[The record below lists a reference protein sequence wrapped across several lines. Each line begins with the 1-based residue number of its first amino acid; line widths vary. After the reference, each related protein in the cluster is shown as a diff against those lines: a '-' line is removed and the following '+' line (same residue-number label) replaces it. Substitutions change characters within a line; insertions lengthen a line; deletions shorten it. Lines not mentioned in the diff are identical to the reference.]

1 MYLPEG
7 LRPVPLPEPEALARF
22 AGRREIFQAMCVKCD
37 EHHNLLVDLGPVQ
50 GLIPRVETAMGVP
63 QGTAREIAILSR
75 VGKPVCFRVMGRS
88 PGGTLLLTRRGPQE
102 EAMAWFLENLQ
113 PGQILPAVVQN
124 PAAFGAFCDIGC
136 GVTALMGI
144 ARCSVSRITHCKER
158 FSPGQPIYAAVLSV
172 ENGRISLTHREL
184 LGTWAENAE
193 NFRPGQTVPGIVRS
207 VLPYGVFV
215 ELTPNL
221 SGLAEPDETLA
232 PGQGVSVYIRSIV
245 PEKQKIKLTILD
257 RLEPPRPQPLRYY
270 RTAGRL
276 VRWAYAPG
284 SAAVTVF

>member
-102 EAMAWFLENLQ
+102 EAMAWFL
-113 PGQILPAVVQN
+113 
-124 PAAFGAFCDIGC
+124 
-136 GVTALMGI
+136 
-144 ARCSVSRITHCKER
+144 
-158 FSPGQPIYAAVLSV
+158 
-172 ENGRISLTHREL
+172 
-184 LGTWAENAE
+184 
-193 NFRPGQTVPGIVRS
+193 
-207 VLPYGVFV
+207 
-215 ELTPNL
+215 
-221 SGLAEPDETLA
+221 
-232 PGQGVSVYIRSIV
+232 
-245 PEKQKIKLTILD
+245 
-257 RLEPPRPQPLRYY
+257 
-270 RTAGRL
+270 
-276 VRWAYAPG
+276 
-284 SAAVTVF
+284 